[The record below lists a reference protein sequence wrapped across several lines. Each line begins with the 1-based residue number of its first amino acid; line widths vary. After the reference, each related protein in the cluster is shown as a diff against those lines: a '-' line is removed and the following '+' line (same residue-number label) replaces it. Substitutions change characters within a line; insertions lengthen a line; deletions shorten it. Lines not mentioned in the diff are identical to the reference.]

1 MTDIEL
7 MEEYGVS
14 PPLRE
19 VCDSEEEYVLAYNV
33 WLVGF
38 ESYKLGRLQAEEDAA
53 AQPDEAG
60 ESGGEEEQPKEE
72 EEAGEMQEPEA
83 APEFVPF
90 VEEDLETED
99 RYPVGSYVDEA
110 GNVWSQEGELLSPG
124 TTPAMEPVEVVGEPV
139 TGDPTI
145 DTALLLLDLLDA
157 LTGEEGMSGDVD
169 GIQQAV
175 DVVRQTVDHPLMT
188 TSFQD
193 YTVTEGLLLLL
204 LLSAFVAACARMLK
218 EGFSWLR

>member
-1 MTDIEL
+1 MTDTDL
-7 MEEYGVS
+7 MQEYGVL
-14 PPLRE
+14 PPVRE
-19 VCDSEEEYVLAYNV
+19 AFDSEESYTLAYNV
-33 WLVGF
+33 WLIGF
-38 ESYKLGRLQAEEDAA
+38 DAYKKGRLSAMEDAA
-53 AQPDEAG
+53 ALP
-60 ESGGEEEQPKEE
+60 EEEVEELPWQAEE
-72 EEAGEMQEPEA
+72 EVPVEPQEPEA
-83 APEFVPF
+83 APESVPF

-99 RYPVGSYVDEA
+99 RYPIGSYIDEA

-124 TTPAMEPVEVVGEPV
+124 TTPAMEPLEVETVGEPV

-145 DTALLLLDLLDA
+145 DTALLLVDLLDA
-157 LTGEEGMSGDVD
+157 LTGEEGMVSDVD
-169 GIQQAV
+169 GLQQTVSEIQQSL
-175 DVVRQTVDHPLMT
+175 DHPLMT

>member
-1 MTDIEL
+1 MTDTDL
-7 MEEYGVS
+7 MQEYGVL
-14 PPLRE
+14 PPVRE
-19 VCDSEEEYVLAYNV
+19 AFDSEESYTLAYNV
-33 WLVGF
+33 WLIGF
-38 ESYKLGRLQAEEDAA
+38 DAYKKGRLSAMEDAA
-53 AQPDEAG
+53 APP
-60 ESGGEEEQPKEE
+60 EEEVEELPQQAEE
-72 EEAGEMQEPEA
+72 EVPVEPQEPEA
-83 APEFVPF
+83 APESVPF

-99 RYPVGSYVDEA
+99 RYPVGSYIDEA

-124 TTPAMEPVEVVGEPV
+124 TTPAMEPLEVETVGEPV

-145 DTALLLLDLLDA
+145 DTALLLVDLLDA
-157 LTGEEGMSGDVD
+157 LTGEEGMVSDVD
-169 GIQQAV
+169 GLQQTVSEIQQSL
-175 DVVRQTVDHPLMT
+175 DHPLMT

>member
-1 MTDIEL
+1 MTDTDL
-7 MEEYGVS
+7 MQEYGVL
-14 PPLRE
+14 PPVRE
-19 VCDSEEEYVLAYNV
+19 EFDSEESYTLAYNV

-38 ESYKLGRLQAEEDAA
+38 DAYKKGRLSAMEDAVASPEEEEEELPRQAEE
-53 AQPDEAG
+53 EAPA
-60 ESGGEEEQPKEE
+60 EPQ
-72 EEAGEMQEPEA
+72 APEA
-83 APEFVPF
+83 VPESVPF
-90 VEEDLETED
+90 VEEDLETEG
-99 RYPVGSYVDEA
+99 RYPVGSYIDEA

-124 TTPAMEPVEVVGEPV
+124 TTPATEPAEAVPVEETV

-145 DTALLLLDLLDA
+145 DTALLLVDLMDA
-157 LTGEEGMSGDVD
+157 LTGEEGMASDVD
-169 GIQQAV
+169 GLQ
-175 DVVRQTVDHPLMT
+175 QTVGEIRQALDRPLMT

>member
-1 MTDIEL
+1 MTDIDL
-7 MEEYGVS
+7 MQEYDVL
-14 PPLRE
+14 PPVRE
-19 VCDSEEEYVLAYNV
+19 AFDSEESYTLAYNV
-33 WLVGF
+33 WLIGF
-38 ESYKLGRLQAEEDAA
+38 EAYKKGRLSTMEDAAVLPEEEEEELLQQAEE
-53 AQPDEAG
+53 EAPV
-60 ESGGEEEQPKEE
+60 EP
-72 EEAGEMQEPEA
+72 QEPEA
-83 APEFVPF
+83 ASEFVPF

-99 RYPVGSYVDEA
+99 RYPVGSYIDEA

-124 TTPAMEPVEVVGEPV
+124 TTPAMEPLEVETVGEPV

-145 DTALLLLDLLDA
+145 DTALLLVDLLDA
-157 LTGEEGMSGDVD
+157 LTGEEGMVSDVD
-169 GIQQAV
+169 GLQQTVSEIQQSLN
-175 DVVRQTVDHPLMT
+175 HPLMT